1 MSSNSS
7 QAATKPTTKPTNPSR
22 LFGPSNSRNPG
33 RGMTSNT
40 IANDI
45 AAFKKNGGRIEVLG
59 NTPFRT
65 HSPAATF
72 RSKTT
77 PQRKTPAAPSKAA
90 ARN

>member
-1 MSSNSS
+1 
-7 QAATKPTTKPTNPSR
+7 
-22 LFGPSNSRNPG
+22 
-33 RGMTSNT
+33 MTSNT

-77 PQRKTPAAPSKAA
+77 TQRKTPAAPSKAA